1 MIRPA
6 TSDDLPDLLVL
17 LKQLFSIEEDF
28 LFDAEKQIR
37 GLELLLQQDKGQ
49 ILVAEVD
56 GRVAGMATGQLLV
69 STAEGSLALLVEDV
83 VVSFAHQ
90 GQGLGSALLQAVG
103 DWGHAFGAVRMQLL
117 ADLGNDMA
125 LEFYKK
131 HKWRQTQLICLRKY
145 HERQLFAQAKGAQ
158 VK

>member
-37 GLELLLQQDKGQ
+37 GLELLLQKDKGQ

-69 STAEGSLALLVEDV
+69 STAEGRLALLVEDV
-83 VVSFAHQ
+83 VVSPSHQ
-90 GQGLGSALLQAVG
+90 GHGIGPALLEAVG
-103 DWGHAFGAVRMQLL
+103 DWGRACGAVRMQLL
-117 ADLGNDMA
+117 ADLGNNRA

-131 HKWRQTQLICLRKY
+131 QKWQETRLICLRKY
-145 HERQLFAQAKGAQ
+145 HEG
-158 VK
+158 